1 MSATGL
7 SHITLVVA
15 DPERSA
21 RLLCDVLGAKVVYS
35 SGDKTFSISREI
47 FLMVGDVWLALM
59 EGEPL
64 PARSY
69 NHVAFKIDEFDY
81 ETCLARVRA
90 AGVDL
95 REPRPRVAGEGRSI
109 YFHDYDNHLFE
120 LHTGTLNERLSRYA
134 IGRGNEDKQT

>member
-1 MSATGL
+1 MPVTGL
-7 SHITLVVA
+7 SHITLIVA

-35 SGDKTFSISREI
+35 SGNETFSLSREI

-59 EGEPL
+59 QGEAL

-69 NHVAFKIDEFDY
+69 NHVAFKIDEVDHDA
-81 ETCLARVRA
+81 CLARVKA

-95 REPRPRVAGEGRSI
+95 REPRPRVSGEGRSI
-109 YFHDYDNHLFE
+109 YFHDHDNHLFE

-134 IGRGNEDKQT
+134 KGRDTGGRPS